1 MVLDTS
7 ALLAVLFDEPER
19 RRFNELIATAPV
31 CRLSAASFLETS
43 IVVET
48 RFGEAGGRELD
59 LFVHRAGIEL
69 MPVDADQA
77 EIARAA
83 CRRHGKGRGPAGLN
97 FGDCFSYA
105 LSKATGESL
114 LFKGDDFS
122 KTDIESAA
130 T

>member
-19 RRFNELIATAPV
+19 RRFNELIAGAPV
-31 CRLSAASFLETS
+31 CRLSTASFLETG

-48 RFGEAGGRELD
+48 RFGETGGRELD

-77 EIARAA
+77 EIARSAY
-83 CRRHGKGRGPAGLN
+83 RRHGKGRGPAGLN

-105 LSKATGESL
+105 LSKATGEPL

-130 T
+130 

>member
-7 ALLAVLFDEPER
+7 ALMAVLFDEPER
-19 RRFNELIATAPV
+19 RRFNELIAAAPV
-31 CRLSAASFLETS
+31 CRLSTATFVEAS

-48 RFGEAGGRELD
+48 RLGETGGRELD
-59 LFVHRAGIEL
+59 LFVHRARIEL
-69 MPVDADQA
+69 TPVDADQA

-83 CRRHGKGRGPAGLN
+83 HRRHGKGRGPAGLN

-105 LSKATGESL
+105 LSMATGEPL

-130 T
+130 